1 MEKFEPIDIDF
12 VINSAEVKANTEKV
26 KKDIKSV
33 GQTAEQSR
41 AKIEAQIRAAYPAS
55 KLKNANIDES
65 NKKLKEQRRILSGVS
80 DKYKGLLDEGL
91 ATFGNL
97 TKQQKSLVF
106 QYNDHIDAI
115 SKVKLAQTDLNNRFD
130 RGRINAVKYMKSQA
144 ALSTQNAKLQAD
156 LRGVKL
162 ELSKTGL
169 EMEKQS
175 TSMTKHNKVWR
186 QFVKGLGMAL
196 ALSIIITLFATYGKV
211 LGEWIGKVLK
221 GKNAFDEFKQSIS
234 AVNKA
239 FASSTFKGAIKDM
252 AELRSYVNLAKDG
265 FIDKDVALKKYNDT
279 LGKVYKKTNDIV
291 EAERNLIEKAPA
303 YIKSM
308 LYKTAAAEANAEAAK
323 QIAENAKRQ
332 FEIEEERAK
341 ADSNFKTASEAAQIN
356 KYSKNDASA
365 RQAAA
370 FALRAKEA
378 KDDLDDLDK
387 EAEELQ
393 NKSSKV
399 IDNLNK
405 KAVEIAKA
413 AGLDI
418 FGLGDE
424 DKSKVVDS
432 YQKLLDKLSALDKE
446 YTRKTFTKDEE
457 EQQALKDKFETIRTL
472 VQRFNADPK
481 NKAQIIDLS
490 NLDKLEVR
498 ATESLTYR
506 QTTENLK
513 GELVE
518 QKKLFDEFETYKK
531 QFGLAAAE
539 TEFKGKIGEAKTYY
553 DYLKSQEKAN
563 AKAYENVA
571 NGTATGGEIERVEY
585 LNKALKKATAEEKK
599 LFDEQLAQLLDYQK
613 KRALLIEKYETK
625 RIKLLKAFKISEV
638 AELDRQHKEELN
650 SLDDTNIKKL
660 RSYKALFKGIVGLTT
675 KESKI
680 VIDQAKALLKTLDMS
695 ADLKAAIL
703 KKIAEVEKI
712 LNESKLDNI
721 YKYAQA
727 ADDLGKA
734 LNELGT
740 GVGSSDL
747 ANLGSMLSGLSS
759 GMGDI
764 LTVFDAAGG
773 KDWSDLSA
781 GAKTDV
787 ITAGISGV
795 ITLISVFA
803 SAAQK
808 RKEAEEAYYL
818 SVIGFQNEYNLS
830 LQEQIRLRSIL
841 DENVFLKD
849 YEGRV
854 KDALASL
861 QGANEEYQ
869 VSLNN
874 LIDRG
879 KVKVGLR
886 NANDWGNI
894 GTAAGAGAAVGAA
907 VGSIVPVIGTLVGAI
922 GGALIGA
929 IGGLFGGKKKKDV
942 YTDILKEYPEL
953 IEQTESGLLKINK
966 ALAESL
972 LSNELVNKETAQIL
986 ENILAWEE
994 ALEEARKQIK
1004 EVISE
1009 LTGSLGSDLKTV
1021 LVDAFVSGENA
1032 AIKMGDTVE
1041 KVLENIIS
1049 SLIFNAVFSK
1059 AFDDLE
1065 EQMAESFDLGGDG
1078 TWIDDFSRFFNS
1090 ASGLTDD
1097 FNTAMEAAQAE
1108 AANFGFD
1115 VFKPENSAN
1124 QGLQGAIRRELTEE
1138 TGSELTGLFRNQYD
1152 VTKRMLESA
1161 ETYYEIEKKHHNSVL
1176 NLIAIN
1182 TKIADNTFNTVEQ
1195 LKKAVFQLEDIATNT
1210 REHYYLDGGT

>member
-33 GQTAEQSR
+33 GQTAEESR

-55 KLKNANIDES
+55 KLKNANISES

-91 ATFGNL
+91 STFGNL

-106 QYNDHIDAI
+106 QYNDHVDAI
-115 SKVKLAQTDLNNRFD
+115 SQVKLAQTDLNNRFD

-144 ALSTQNAKLQAD
+144 ALSTQNAKLQAN

-175 TSMTKHNKVWR
+175 GNMSKHNKVWK
-186 QFVKGLGMAL
+186 QFVKGLGMGL
-196 ALSIIITLFATYGKV
+196 ALSIIITLFSTYGKV

-303 YIKSM
+303 YIKAM

-341 ADSNFKTASEAAQIN
+341 ADSKFKTASEAAQIN

-370 FALRAKEA
+370 FALRAKKA
-378 KDDLDDLDK
+378 KEELDDLDK

-405 KAVEIAKA
+405 KAIEIAKA

-418 FGLGDE
+418 FGLSD
-424 DKSKVVDS
+424 DKKGKIVDD

-457 EQQALKDKFETIRTL
+457 EQQALKDKFDKIRTL

-490 NLDKLEVR
+490 NLDKLQGR
-498 ATESLTYR
+498 AMESLTYR
-506 QTTENLK
+506 QTT
-513 GELVE
+513 
-518 QKKLFDEFETYKK
+518 KKLKVELDEQRKLFAEFENYKK
-531 QFGLAAAE
+531 QFGIAAAE
-539 TEFKGKIGEAKTYY
+539 AEYKGKLDTANTYFDFLKAKQ
-553 DYLKSQEKAN
+553 KENEKAF
-563 AKAYENVA
+563 KAVE
-571 NGTATGGEIERVEY
+571 NGTASGGEIERVEY
-585 LNKALKKATAEEKK
+585 LNKALKKATDTEKK

-613 KRALLIEKYETK
+613 QRALLIETYEAA
-625 RIKLLKAFKISEV
+625 RIKLLKAGKSSE
-638 AELDRQHKEELN
+638 AEELERQHNEELD
-650 SLDDTNIKKL
+650 SLDDTNVKKL
-660 RSYKALFKGIVGLTT
+660 QSYKTLFKGIVGLTT

-680 VIDQAKALLKTLDMS
+680 VIEQAKKLLEILDMS

-703 KKIAEVEKI
+703 KKIAEVEQI

-721 YKYAQA
+721 YKYSQA
-727 ADDLGKA
+727 IGDLGQA
-734 LNELGT
+734 LNDLGN
-740 GVGSSDL
+740 GIGSSDL
-747 ANLGSMLSGLSS
+747 SNVGSMLSGLSS
-759 GMGDI
+759 SMGDI
-764 LTVFDAAGG
+764 LTVFDAADG
-773 KDWSDLSA
+773 KNWSDLSS

-803 SAAQK
+803 GAAQK

-818 SVIGFQNEYNLS
+818 SVIGFQNEYNLG
-830 LQEQIRLRSIL
+830 LQEQVRLRSIL

-854 KDALASL
+854 KDALTAL
-861 QGANEEYQ
+861 HGANEEYQ

-874 LIDRG
+874 LMNRG
-879 KVKVGLR
+879 QVKVGLR
-886 NANDWGNI
+886 NANDWGNV
-894 GTAAGAGAAVGAA
+894 GSAAGAGAAVGAA

-942 YTDILKEYPEL
+942 YTDILKEWPEL
-953 IEQTESGLLKINK
+953 IEQSENGMLRINK

-972 LSNELVNKETAQIL
+972 IANNQVNKETAQIL

-994 ALEEARKQIK
+994 ALETARNQIK

-1021 LVDAFVSGENA
+1021 LVDAFVSGEDA

-1041 KVLENIIS
+1041 KVLENILS
-1049 SLIFNAVFSK
+1049 SLIFNAVFSS

-1065 EQMAESFDLGGDG
+1065 KQMAESFDLGGDG
-1078 TWIDDFSRFFNS
+1078 TWVDDFSRFFNS

-1097 FNTAMEAAQAE
+1097 FNAAMSAAQAE

-1115 VFKPENSAN
+1115 VFTPENKAN

-1152 VTKRMLESA
+1152 VTKRILESA
-1161 ETYYEIEKKHHNSVL
+1161 EAYYEIEKKHHNSVL
-1176 NLIAIN
+1176 DLIAIN
-1182 TKIADNTFNTVEQ
+1182 TKIEDNTLNTVEQ
-1195 LKKAVFQLEDIATNT
+1195 LKKAVTQLESIATNT
-1210 REHYYLDGGT
+1210 KEHYYFDAGL